1 MKTLL
6 ALFNR
11 YREKKYMLPGIGGVM
26 LLVVIIVYAVPDTT
40 IVASSV
46 AKKGDFMV
54 SISVSG
60 EIRAANSVTLTT
72 PRTRVGQL
80 QIVYLV
86 PEGTTIKKDDE
97 VVRFATTDVDKQI
110 SDKETDLSSA
120 QSDYEKMLADQAYR
134 NSDQDATLTNAE
146 LTYEQAKLQVDKM
159 KFESDVSRKEADI
172 NLQKSQIAMEQTKK
186 KIATQVIVDK
196 TEKSK
201 FMLRINQI
209 KSDIARAKEEKL
221 LYTMK
226 APIPGLVVYEINW
239 NTGRKISVGNTPW
252 PGMALV
258 SLPDLSKMQVVTNIN
273 EVDISKVRRGQKVKI
288 TLDAFPDKQFSG
300 DVEEVGTIGQQKNQ
314 SSNLKTF
321 EVVIGI
327 QGTDPILKP
336 GMTTGNEIQIET
348 IPGAISVPIESVF
361 EKDGHTVVYTMNGRR
376 PQLQQV
382 TVGVKNSNNIVI
394 SEGVREGD
402 KVALRD
408 PTVKDAK
415 PQDKSSATPAREKA
429 QRP

>member
-1 MKTLL
+1 MKILIPDLQRFRQKKFIIPGLGGIMLL
-6 ALFNR
+6 A
-11 YREKKYMLPGIGGVM
+11 VM
-26 LLVVIIVYAVPDTT
+26 IIYAVPD
-40 IVASSV
+40 ASSIASTV
-46 AKKGDFMV
+46 AKKGDFIV

-86 PEGTTIKKDDE
+86 PEGSTIKEGDT

-110 SDKETDLSSA
+110 SDKENELSIA
-120 QSDYEKMLADQAYR
+120 RSDYEKMLADQAYR
-134 NSDQDATLTNAE
+134 NSDQDASLTNAE
-146 LTYEQAKLQVDKM
+146 LTYEQAKLQVEKM
-159 KFESDVSRKEADI
+159 KFESDVARKEADI
-172 NLQKSQIAMEQTKK
+172 SLTKSRLAMEQTKK

-196 TEKSK
+196 SEKSK
-201 FMLRINQI
+201 FVLRINQI
-209 KSDIARAKEEKL
+209 ESDIARAKAEKE

-273 EVDISKVRRGQKVKI
+273 EVDISKVRKGQKVKI
-288 TLDAFPDKQFSG
+288 ALDAFPDKQFAG
-300 DVEEVGTIGQQKNQ
+300 MVEEVGTIGQQKTQ
-314 SSNLKTF
+314 GSTLKTF

-336 GMTTGNEIQIET
+336 GMTTGNEIIIET
-348 IPGAISVPIESVF
+348 IPNALSIPIESVF
-361 EKDGHTVVYTMNGRR
+361 EKDGHTVVYSMNGMR
-376 PQLQQV
+376 PQMQQV
-382 TVGVKNSNNIVI
+382 TVGVKNSNNVI
-394 SEGVREGD
+394 IKDGIREGD

-408 PTVKDAK
+408 PTLKDTKAEKPAAGQKAK
-415 PQDKSSATPAREKA
+415 KP
-429 QRP
+429 